1 VKRALIAEFDAH
13 VHARMNKN
21 GTPMPLALI
30 CLGIS
35 GESGEVLEIIEE
47 VLPLIDHDEVK
58 LLQEA
63 RTNLELE
70 LGNTLWY
77 VVGAMQTLGT
87 NFSDEME
94 RVGHLEPG
102 PRRPLAVLVGAFC
115 DMVKKQEWHGKT
127 FPSLALRDAL
137 IAVFVELGML
147 AWDNR
152 LYMDT
157 VMQANIDKLNKRYPL
172 DKGGFVEGGGVR

>member
-1 VKRALIAEFDAH
+1 MKRALIAEFDAH

-63 RTNLELE
+63 RTN
-70 LGNTLWY
+70 
-77 VVGAMQTLGT
+77 
-87 NFSDEME
+87 
-94 RVGHLEPG
+94 LEPG